1 MILPLRK
8 DAVEPREV
16 ALRGPRSIRLR
27 PQYPVYQR
35 AKTCH
40 RPPLHQVIHPL
51 GEVGSIGKIDA
62 GNAADGLC
70 GVGHVTNITWN
81 GGYGDGVTAN
91 SEQRTANR
99 KLVQPRKPALS
110 GAKGQAAERIIRPAA
125 IPTQSATTPSTTD
138 APM

>member
-1 MILPLRK
+1 VVLPLRK
-8 DAVEPREV
+8 DAVETREV
-16 ALRGPRSIRLR
+16 ALRGPSAIRLR

-91 SEQRTANR
+91 SEQRTANGE
-99 KLVQPRKPALS
+99 PRSFDFVPPPFGRGTPLRMTPVAVRRSPL
-110 GAKGQAAERIIRPAA
+110 
-125 IPTQSATTPSTTD
+125 ATVP
-138 APM
+138 P